1 MRRAD
6 AIQHSAN
13 SRFHSGAAPK
23 CRLGRMAFLFS
34 SVAAGRSQSW
44 LIRAMDGRNHSAVGF
59 WNKGAGPIRRKV
71 PSLSLFFLSLSS
83 SSFLSYV
90 RRGIYA
96 GADCLV
102 RGTLSVISGGWP
114 FLFFLSP
121 SRLATVR
128 PTTSTYC
135 THTQFSL
142 FLAQTPPGLSLSL
155 RELAPRRYRL
165 KYSPL
170 FLAAFFCA
178 RPPFNDNKWSPGS

>member
-71 PSLSLFFLSLSS
+71 PSLSLFFSLSSS

-114 FLFFLSP
+114 FLFFLSLHLVW
-121 SRLATVR
+121 RLCDPPPVLTA
-128 PTTSTYC
+128 
-135 THTQFSL
+135 HTQFSL

>member
-1 MRRAD
+1 
-6 AIQHSAN
+6 
-13 SRFHSGAAPK
+13 
-23 CRLGRMAFLFS
+23 MAFLFS

-71 PSLSLFFLSLSS
+71 PSLSLFFSLSSS

-135 THTQFSL
+135 THTVLSVFGPDS
-142 FLAQTPPGLSLSL
+142 TWSLSLSESWRHDDIGWNTPL
-155 RELAPRRYRL
+155 SFWLPFFALARL
-165 KYSPL
+165 LTIINEAPGRSRVLLLPFFFGLALKTKTGQ
-170 FLAAFFCA
+170 FLVCI
-178 RPPFNDNKWSPGS
+178 